1 MAQVEKPLWTGS
13 FMFRFTFWLAWVA
26 FFAATWS
33 YPGAALALQPRQS
46 TKSESQE
53 NQPETKIA
61 DEVTEQSSDAKARV
75 AATERLSLAR
85 QRAADAPRQPFFN
98 HWLWLAAFAL
108 ILFGIAYIPRGLT
121 VASAANP
128 NGSSIFDIV
137 QRFAFRFTAL
147 YFCLFFFPAP
157 LTYIPWLG
165 MLIYPYLHAVDSTIV
180 RWMGEYVLGVGSDWV
195 PFSGSGDS
203 TESYVRLLCVFS
215 LALFLAIAWSLVDRR
230 KINHWILK
238 DLFHS
243 NITYL
248 LAITMIGYGLG
259 KCGYSRNQFGITSG
273 AMLETTWGDSSP
285 MGALWKFMG
294 ASRPYTIFAG
304 LGETIGALLLLF
316 RRTRT
321 LGALVVFGVMVNVVM
336 LNFCYD
342 VPVKIN
348 SSHLALLALCL
359 AMRESGRLGNVLFF
373 NRPTEPVD
381 LEPPYSRGAKSK
393 WLYRGIK
400 LALVIMWFGIPL
412 YSHVAAEIEYARRP
426 VEPEFFQSF
435 GVSEFR
441 INDEV
446 QSPEAAGTWKRV
458 AFKRESV
465 NVEMDPVPT
474 NWLMIRTHGLS
485 SKAQTFEIVGETRL
499 VLGSYMGE
507 DLPVPSELEVSKAS
521 DGNWIL
527 TGTLP
532 DGDLRVVLRGY
543 DDTQSTLM
551 GRGFRWIN
559 EVPFNR

>member
-1 MAQVEKPLWTGS
+1 MTQVKKPLWTGS
-13 FMFRFTFWLAWVA
+13 FMFRSIFWLAWGA

-33 YPGAALALQPRQS
+33 YPGTALALQPRQS
-46 TKSESQE
+46 TKSESPE

-61 DEVTEQSSDAKARV
+61 DEVTEQSSEAKARA

-85 QRAADAPRQPFFN
+85 QQAADAPRQPFFN

-108 ILFGIAYIPRGLT
+108 ILFGIAYIPRGLS

-137 QRFAFRFTAL
+137 QRFAFRFTVL

-215 LALFLAIAWSLVDRR
+215 LALFLAIVWLLVDRR
-230 KINHWILK
+230 KTNNRILR

-285 MGALWKFMG
+285 
-294 ASRPYTIFAG
+294 
-304 LGETIGALLLLF
+304 IGALLLLF

-359 AMRESGRLGNVLFF
+359 AMRESERLGSVLFF
-373 NRPTEPVD
+373 NRLTEPVD
-381 LEPPYSRGAKSK
+381 LEPPYTGGPKSK

-400 LALVIMWFGIPL
+400 LALVIMWFGVPL

-474 NWLMIRTHGLS
+474 NWLMIRTHGQS

-507 DLPVPSELEVSKAS
+507 DLPVPSELELSKAS